1 MTRSKDFGN
10 AGSTSSTPQVSAVQ
24 SGSGLLGIKV
34 LSWGLL
40 TSAVA
45 VIVAVAFVGSHS
57 GMSASHLSVSPNGE
71 LSDARASVDQSGHDV
86 AKTRGNDSASFG
98 SGEEKA
104 EPASGGSKKANRSQL
119 TEDSNILR
127 PKKID
132 FVENQQGSQFT
143 LYRFSDNSKLGS
155 TSDRMARPALSLAKL
170 FIAEYVLENGDESD
184 KKLVDAMITES
195 SDAAADKL
203 WAQYP
208 ESIDEV
214 AEDYRLFST
223 RAGTKWGFSVTST
236 YDVVSFIAQIKDED
250 PKHPLLEMMKRTVPV
265 AADGYEQDF
274 GTAKLPGVQGT
285 KWGWSD
291 DRSLHSSVSF
301 GKDFVAAA
309 AITGSADDL
318 SEITEKQ
325 FIPYLK

>member
-10 AGSTSSTPQVSAVQ
+10 TDSTSSTPQVSAVQ

-45 VIVAVAFVGSHS
+45 VIVAVTFVGSHS

-71 LSDARASVDQSGHDV
+71 LSDARASVDRSGHDV

-98 SGEEKA
+98 LGEEKT

-119 TEDSNILR
+119 TEDSNIVR

-155 TSDRMARPALSLAKL
+155 TSDRMARPALSLVKL

-265 AADGYEQDF
+265 AADGYEQECK
-274 GTAKLPGVQGT
+274 GRNGAGRTIAACIPRSRSAKIL
-285 KWGWSD
+285 
-291 DRSLHSSVSF
+291 
-301 GKDFVAAA
+301 
-309 AITGSADDL
+309 
-318 SEITEKQ
+318 
-325 FIPYLK
+325 

>member
-10 AGSTSSTPQVSAVQ
+10 TDSTSSTPQVSAVQ

-71 LSDARASVDQSGHDV
+71 LSDARASVDRSGHDV

-98 SGEEKA
+98 SGEEKT

-132 FVENQQGSQFT
+132 FV
-143 LYRFSDNSKLGS
+143 
-155 TSDRMARPALSLAKL
+155 
-170 FIAEYVLENGDESD
+170 
-184 KKLVDAMITES
+184 
-195 SDAAADKL
+195 
-203 WAQYP
+203 
-208 ESIDEV
+208 
-214 AEDYRLFST
+214 
-223 RAGTKWGFSVTST
+223 
-236 YDVVSFIAQIKDED
+236 
-250 PKHPLLEMMKRTVPV
+250 
-265 AADGYEQDF
+265 
-274 GTAKLPGVQGT
+274 
-285 KWGWSD
+285 
-291 DRSLHSSVSF
+291 
-301 GKDFVAAA
+301 
-309 AITGSADDL
+309 
-318 SEITEKQ
+318 
-325 FIPYLK
+325 